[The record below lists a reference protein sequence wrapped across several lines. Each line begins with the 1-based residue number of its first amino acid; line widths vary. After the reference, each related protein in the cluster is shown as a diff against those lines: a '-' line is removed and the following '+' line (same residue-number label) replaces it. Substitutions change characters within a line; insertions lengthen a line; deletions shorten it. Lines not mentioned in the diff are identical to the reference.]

1 MSIIADKMND
11 IKPSPT
17 LEIASKAM
25 QLKAMGVDII
35 SLSAGEPDFDTP
47 NSVKEAAIK
56 AINAG
61 KTKYTLVDGTVELK
75 EAISYKIYAD
85 YGIKYNINQISVGTG
100 AKQCIYN
107 LFMSTLNPNDEV
119 LIPSPYWV
127 SYPDIVKIAGGK
139 PVTINCNENFK
150 ISVELLEKSITE
162 NTKWLIINS
171 PNNPTGMV
179 YTKKELKDIAQ
190 VLLKYSHV
198 HVMTDD
204 IYAKLVYGVKFLNI
218 VQVEPSLYDRVFI
231 VNGVSKAYAM
241 TGWRIGYVT
250 GNEKVIKAISMIQS
264 QSTTNPNSIAQAATI
279 EALMGD
285 QDFLKERLKL
295 FSERRDIVMNM
306 INHAPG
312 LSAISP
318 QGAFYVFVS
327 CEKMIGMKSKNN
339 MIIRDGTDFSKY
351 LLQDYNI
358 AVVPGSAFG
367 AENFFRISYATSNKL
382 LLRACERITQACTDL
397 YSVS

>member
-1 MSIIADKMND
+1 MSIIADKMNI

-17 LEIASKAM
+17 LEIAGKAM
-25 QLKAMGVDII
+25 QLKAMGFDVI

-47 NSVKEAAIK
+47 NSVKDAAIK

-61 KTKYTLVDGTVELK
+61 KTKYTLVDGTIELK

-85 YGIKYNINQISVGTG
+85 YGIRYNIQQISVGAG

-107 LFMSTLNPNDEV
+107 LFMATLNPGNEV

-127 SYPDIVKIAGGK
+127 SYTDIVKIAGGK
-139 PVTINCNENFK
+139 PVIINCNETFK
-150 ISVELLEKSITE
+150 LSAELLEQSITK
-162 NTKWLIINS
+162 NTKWLVINS

-190 VLLKYSHV
+190 VLLRYPHV
-198 HVMTDD
+198 YVMTDD
-204 IYAKLVYGVKFLNI
+204 IYAKLVYGVKFVNI
-218 VQVEPSLYDRVFI
+218 IQAESALYDRVFI

-241 TGWRIGYVT
+241 TGWRIGYIT
-250 GNEKVIKAISMIQS
+250 GDEKIIKAISIIQS
-264 QSTTNPNSIAQAATI
+264 QSTTNPNSIAQAAAV

-306 INHAPG
+306 VSNTPG
-312 LSAISP
+312 LSAILP
-318 QGAFYVFVS
+318 QGAFYVFIS
-327 CEKMIGMKSKNN
+327 CEKMIGMKTKNDL
-339 MIIRDGTDFSKY
+339 IIRDGTDFSKY
-351 LLQDYNI
+351 LLQDYNV
-358 AVVPGSAFG
+358 AVVPGDAFG
-367 AENFFRISYATSNKL
+367 AANFFRISYATSSEQL
-382 LLRACERITQACTDL
+382 LIACERINKACAEL
-397 YSVS
+397 SSFL